1 MLKPLLRLVALVAF
15 VLAALPIGLLA
26 QAAAEY
32 ALQSG
37 SRALTNIASSGIA
50 GCDVDSRLLVC
61 LSHSYPRTA
70 ILVVGVLCLFAVR
83 WVVRVTSYGAR

>member
-1 MLKPLLRLVALVAF
+1 MLKPLLRPVALVAF
-15 VLAALPIGLLA
+15 ILFTPPVGLFA
-26 QAAAEY
+26 QAAVEY

-37 SRALTNIASSGIA
+37 SRALTHIASSGIA

-70 ILVVGVLCLFAVR
+70 ILIVGVLCLFAVR
-83 WVVRVTSYGAR
+83 WVARVTSYGAR